1 MNTQSSV
8 GTPPQNPFA
17 SSGLFT
23 PRTTIWR
30 PCKFAFEGWGKS
42 GKSFTEAL
50 VALGIWIAEGE
61 KSTIVLQD
69 TEDAAVFY
77 RQIFEPYGI
86 VEGKNFF
93 VTPSRSLM
101 DFQDMAKLCEE
112 NRAILLLDSITHL
125 YERMY
130 KVWMEENEITEPQ
143 PYHSMSLKPLWK
155 ELFSDPFVRARCHI
169 LFTGRA
175 AWEWD
180 MEKNEQTNKKELVKT
195 GVKMRGDNETAFEPD
210 IVCLLERLQTVSK
223 KKGVLVTRRLTILG
237 DRSTLIDGMQYEFEN
252 QRLTPGVK
260 ADYKPV
266 WKVFGP
272 VFDVIARGSR
282 EATAAKEGSMSS
294 ALKTGT
300 DRTWLRGRRQAEI
313 FSEEIRGLF
322 DSYLPGQGPKERKIK
337 ADIYFTVFDT
347 RSATAIDNMAP
358 ERLRE
363 GKLGIEYLLHHIN
376 EQAEFI
382 AKLQEDRGQSWDL
395 AKYLADIYKAFRV
408 SDQREQTDDIPIFDR
423 QEQAPEEAAG
433 KTEKK
438 PAKSKAATKAGNGN
452 APEAE
457 KFDPKLSALSLI
469 KGATKENWAEIKAT
483 ALKMVKEIKLS
494 KDILDASNAINERQK
509 EILK

>member
-1 MNTQSSV
+1 MAIESQQV
-8 GTPPQNPFA
+8 GTVSNPFA
-17 SSGLFT
+17 KSGLFT

-42 GKSFTEAL
+42 GKSFTSAL
-50 VALGIWIAEGE
+50 VALGIWVAEGE
-61 KSTIVLQD
+61 KATIVLQD

-86 VEGKNFF
+86 IEGENFF

-112 NRAILLLDSITHL
+112 NRAIFLLDSITHL

-130 KVWMEENEITEPQ
+130 KVWMEENEIPEPQ

-155 ELFSDPFVRARCHI
+155 DLFSDPFVRTRCHI

-175 AWEWD
+175 AWEWS
-180 MEKNEQTNKKELVKT
+180 MEVNEDTKKKELLKT

-210 IVCLLERLQTVSK
+210 IICLLERLQTVSK
-223 KKGVLVTRRLTILG
+223 KKGVTVTRRLTILG

-252 QRLTPGVK
+252 QRLKRGVK
-260 ADYKPV
+260 VDYKPV
-266 WKVFGP
+266 WEVFGP
-272 VFDVIARGSR
+272 VFDVISRGAR

-313 FSEEIRGLF
+313 FSEEIKGLF

-347 RSATAIDNMAP
+347 RSATAIDNMSP
-358 ERLRE
+358 ERLKE
-363 GKLGIEYLLHHIN
+363 GKIGIECLLQHIN
-376 EQAEFI
+376 KEADFI

-395 AKYLADIYKAFRV
+395 AHYLASVYAKFQLENEGDN
-408 SDQREQTDDIPIFDR
+408 IPIFDSKGPPSQPR
-423 QEQAPEEAAG
+423 PPKEEPEAGQPIGARHDPVADLLADIASMSTRAGITELEAQLN
-433 KTEKK
+433 KRLK
-438 PAKSKAATKAGNGN
+438 KAGITGN
-452 APEAE
+452 EDIAKITVA
-457 KFDPKLSALSLI
+457 LSA
-469 KGATKENWAEIKAT
+469 KK
-483 ALKMVKEIKLS
+483 KEIEKIQES
-494 KDILDASNAINERQK
+494 KEGV
-509 EILK
+509 